1 MSQGYSYVRTDEQ
14 HGTRPVITTQYN
26 EVIISITPVW
36 DSAMNNT
43 RWFICY
49 GIPYSDISAP
59 APTPASGIE
68 RQLQIN
74 INNLQYRVNDLQYEN
89 DQYFKYT
96 QVLNNFIDESGLRST
111 FERKIQEEQIK
122 KELTMSIG
130 APPPTEVCVDEV
142 DSSSM

>member
-14 HGTRPVITTQYN
+14 HGTHPIITTQYD

-36 DSAMNNT
+36 DSSMNNT

-49 GIPYSDISAP
+49 GIPYVGIPAP
-59 APTPASGIE
+59 AATSGTE
-68 RQLQIN
+68 HQLQIN
-74 INNLQYRVNDLQYEN
+74 VNNLQYRVNDLQYEN
-89 DQYFKYT
+89 NQYFKHV
-96 QVLNNFIDESGLRST
+96 QVLTNFIDESGLRST

-130 APPPTEVCVDEV
+130 DSPREVCVDEV